1 MKILQMRLKKGI
13 VKVLP
18 ESLDDLWHLYNIILE
33 RDEVHARTTRE
44 VKPSEQYARPR
55 RGKRIPLLLGVKV
68 EKVFWDKILNRLRI
82 HGIVCKA
89 PEKMNI
95 KGSHHTIDLTVNK
108 RITIVKTEW
117 PRHQIDRLRRS
128 SKIAAAPVI
137 IVSIDY
143 EEYCVAVLRQYGID
157 VRAEEK
163 TRLPGKLEAE
173 KRTDAMRE
181 FFGTV
186 LKLLREVWAGLRS
199 PIIII
204 GPGFVKNDFSSYVK
218 REAKN
223 VSKAVIDVKGVNNA
237 GVAGI
242 HEALRSG
249 IFIKAL
255 KHIRIAEETKVM
267 EEVLARLGR
276 GKGDITYGFEEVEK
290 ASIYGAVEKL
300 LVADATLREIPDE
313 KRRALEK
320 IMKGVEE
327 KGGQIMVISTEH
339 EAGTKLLSLG
349 GVAALLRFS
358 LSRSLI

>member
-1 MKILQMRLKKGI
+1 
-13 VKVLP
+13 
-18 ESLDDLWHLYNIILE
+18 
-33 RDEVHARTTRE
+33 
-44 VKPSEQYARPR
+44 
-55 RGKRIPLLLGVKV
+55 
-68 EKVFWDKILNRLRI
+68 
-82 HGIVCKA
+82 
-89 PEKMNI
+89 
-95 KGSHHTIDLTVNK
+95 
-108 RITIVKTEW
+108 
-117 PRHQIDRLRRS
+117 
-128 SKIAAAPVI
+128 
-137 IVSIDY
+137 
-143 EEYCVAVLRQYGID
+143 
-157 VRAEEK
+157 
-163 TRLPGKLEAE
+163 LEAE
-173 KRTDAMRE
+173 KRTGAMRE
-181 FFGTV
+181 FFGTA

-218 REAKN
+218 REAPN
-223 VSKAVIDVKGVNNA
+223 VSKAVIDVKGVNSA